1 MQSITSSKVVIGAF
15 NLIAKIINGITT
27 VLEGM
32 GGLAK
37 PLFIIISGVLILR
50 NLFDKIK
57 NIMLSFNTD
66 DRAAKERE
74 MIILTQ
80 QHKKETAELLLKQ
93 QALAEEKGRGLKEE
107 EKKLKEEKKKL
118 VEEKKR
124 IDEAIKAEKARIEQE
139 MEENSTRSALGMK
152 EAEFE
157 SSLPGLEAELA
168 SINAAIKE
176 KDLERKAVSE
186 SRKAV
191 EKEIKDLTD
200 ERKTL
205 LNDISAN
212 EEEYQAAVGDS
223 VSSIH
228 ALNSGYIRQLELK
241 RSLVDAEIQLLQTRK
256 SEALA
261 KGDLASAAA
270 IEKQLLAL
278 ANKRERLTKNINKL
292 EGKNKK
298 LLEGTASIYEKIGSV
313 LSAKIGMAVDSIAS
327 KFGVIGELIGGI
339 LKQMVV

>member
-1 MQSITSSKVVIGAF
+1 MQSITSSKVVIGTF

-50 NLFDKIK
+50 NLFDRIK

-80 QHKKETAELLLKQ
+80 QHKKEAAELLLKQ
-93 QALAEEKGRGLKEE
+93 QALREEKGRALKEE
-107 EKKLKEEKKKL
+107 ENKLKEEKKKL
-118 VEEKKR
+118 EEEKKR

-139 MEENSTRSALGMK
+139 MGENSTRSVLGMK
-152 EAEFE
+152 EADFE

-176 KDLERKAVSE
+176 KDLERKAASE

-205 LNDISAN
+205 LNDINAN
-212 EEEYQAAVGDS
+212 EEAYQAAVGDS
-223 VSSIH
+223 ISSVH
-228 ALNSGYIRQLELK
+228 ALNSEHIRGLELK
-241 RSLVDAEIQLLQTRK
+241 RSLLDAEIQILEARK

-261 KGDLASAAA
+261 KGDLASVAA
-270 IEKQLLAL
+270 IEKQLLSL

-298 LLEGTASIYEKIGSV
+298 LLEGTASVYEKIGSV
-313 LSAKIGMAVDSIAS
+313 LSAKIGMAIDGIAS
-327 KFGVIGELIGGI
+327 KFGVIGELVGGI

>member
-205 LNDISAN
+205 LNDINAS

-223 VSSIH
+223 VSSVH
-228 ALNSGYIRQLELK
+228 ALNSEYIRQLELK

>member
-32 GGLAK
+32 GGLTK

-57 NIMLSFNTD
+57 NIMQSFNTD

-80 QHKKETAELLLKQ
+80 QHKKEAAELLLKQ
-93 QALAEEKGRGLKEE
+93 QALTEEKGRGLKEE
-107 EKKLKEEKKKL
+107 EKKLKEEKKRL
-118 VEEKKR
+118 EEEKKR

-139 MEENSTRSALGMK
+139 MEENSTRSVLGMK
-152 EAEFE
+152 EADFE

-191 EKEIKDLTD
+191 EKEIKDLTN

-205 LNDISAN
+205 LNDINAN

-223 VSSIH
+223 VSSVH
-228 ALNSGYIRQLELK
+228 ALNSEYIRRLELK
-241 RSLVDAEIQLLQTRK
+241 RNLLDAEIQLLETRK

-270 IEKQLLAL
+270 IEKQLLSL

-298 LLEGTASIYEKIGSV
+298 LLEGTASVYEKIGSV
-313 LSAKIGMAVDSIAS
+313 LSAKIGMAIDNIAS

>member
-1 MQSITSSKVVIGAF
+1 
-15 NLIAKIINGITT
+15 
-27 VLEGM
+27 
-32 GGLAK
+32 
-37 PLFIIISGVLILR
+37 
-50 NLFDKIK
+50 
-57 NIMLSFNTD
+57 
-66 DRAAKERE
+66 
-74 MIILTQ
+74 
-80 QHKKETAELLLKQ
+80 LLLKQ

-139 MEENSTRSALGMK
+139 MGENSTRS
-152 EAEFE
+152 EADFE

-205 LNDISAN
+205 LNDINAN

-223 VSSIH
+223 ISSVH
-228 ALNSGYIRQLELK
+228 ALNSEVKRGLELK
-241 RSLVDAEIQLLQTRK
+241 RSLLDAEIQILEARK

-261 KGDLASAAA
+261 KGDLASAAGF
-270 IEKQLLAL
+270 EKQLLSL
-278 ANKRERLTKNINKL
+278 ANKRERLTKRINKL
-292 EGKNKK
+292 EEKNKR
-298 LLEGTASIYEKIGSV
+298 LLEGTASVYEKIGSV
-313 LSAKIGMAVDSIAS
+313 LSAKIGMAIDGIAS

-339 LKQMVV
+339 LKQMVI